1 MILEKQVKIVDK
13 ASKNIIEVLPWTQPW
28 SVTKVDHTYKGI
40 KNIKFLAKGS
50 SPLKGHPRQSNE

>member
-1 MILEKQVKIVDK
+1 MMILEKQVKIVDK

-40 KNIKFLAKGS
+40 KNIKFLAEGS
-50 SPLKGHPRQSNE
+50 SP